1 MPSTYKQI
9 FTKELLAKLARGI
22 SKTYI
27 APVTSGSVT
36 FTTSTFT
43 NAGLL
48 YSVEGSLA
56 IDWAEPSIS
65 EIRVD
70 QGLQTIAMDVEK
82 GEVTFSANYPT
93 MAGAAL
99 AEFFDQVGSS
109 NFTVETPET
118 TPLSFAGP
126 GFTLE
131 PKTTEVSVMITDM
144 DEKFAIIMARVSLTA
159 RIAYDSDN
167 KIWYIGLNGRV
178 LANLAENQPD
188 VLVAEKVVSG

>member
-1 MPSTYKQI
+1 MAINKST
-9 FTKELLAKLARGI
+9 FTKDLLAKLARGI

-27 APVTSGSVT
+27 APVTDGSVT
-36 FTTSTFT
+36 FSSTTFS

-48 YSVEGSLA
+48 FSVEGSLT
-56 IDWAEPSIS
+56 IDWSEPSID

-82 GEVTFSANYPT
+82 GDITFSANYPT

-99 AEFFDQVGSS
+99 SEFFEKVGNSD
-109 NFTVETPET
+109 FTVATPDT
-118 TPLSFAGP
+118 TPISFTGP

-144 DEKFAIIMARVSLTA
+144 NEQFAITMARVSLTA

-178 LANLAENQPD
+178 LANLAANQPD
-188 VLVAEKVVSG
+188 VVIAEKVTTP

>member
-1 MPSTYKQI
+1 MAINKTT
-9 FTKELLAKLARGI
+9 FTKDLLAKIARGI
-22 SKTYI
+22 SKTFI
-27 APVTSGSVT
+27 APVTNGSATISATT
-36 FTTSTFT
+36 FS

-48 YSVEGSLA
+48 YSIEGSLA

-70 QGLQTIAMDVEK
+70 QGLQTIDMDVDK
-82 GEVTFSANYPT
+82 GDVTFSANYPT

-99 AEFFDQVGSS
+99 SEFFDQVGSNS
-109 NFTVETPET
+109 FTVATPDS
-118 TPLSFAGP
+118 TPISFAGP

-144 DEKFAIIMARVSLTA
+144 DKKFAIIMARVSLTA
-159 RIAYDSDN
+159 RLAYDSDN

-178 LANLAENQPD
+178 LSNLAENQPD
-188 VLVAEKVVSG
+188 VVVGEFVTTP

>member
-1 MPSTYKQI
+1 MSTYKQI
-9 FTKELLAKLARGI
+9 FTKDLLAKLARGI

-27 APVTSGSVT
+27 APVTSGSVSFSSTT
-36 FTTSTFT
+36 FAS
-43 NAGLL
+43 AGLL
-48 YSVEGSLA
+48 YSIEGSLA

-70 QGLQTIAMDVEK
+70 QGLQTIAMDIEK

-99 AEFFDQVGSS
+99 AEFFEQVGSS
-109 NFTVETPET
+109 NFSVATPDTVPVAY
-118 TPLSFAGP
+118 SGP

-144 DEKFAIIMARVSLTA
+144 DEKFAICMARVSLTA

-178 LANLAENQPD
+178 LANLATNQPD
-188 VLVAEKVVSG
+188 VVISEKVA

>member
-1 MPSTYKQI
+1 MSQTYKQI
-9 FTKELLAKLARGI
+9 FTKDLLAKLARGI

-27 APVTSGSVT
+27 APVTSGSVS
-36 FTTSTFT
+36 FSSSTFA

-48 YSVEGSLA
+48 YSIEGSLA

-70 QGLQTIAMDVEK
+70 QGLQTIAMDIEK
-82 GEVTFSANYPT
+82 GEVTFAANYPT

-109 NFTVETPET
+109 NFTVATPES
-118 TPLSFAGP
+118 TPVSYAGP

-144 DEKFAIIMARVSLTA
+144 DEKFAICMARVSLTA

-178 LANLAENQPD
+178 LANLATNQPD
-188 VLVAEKVVSG
+188 VVISEKVA

>member
-1 MPSTYKQI
+1 MPQTYKQI
-9 FTKELLAKLARGI
+9 FTKDLLAKLARGI

-27 APVTSGSVT
+27 APVTSGSVS
-36 FTTSTFT
+36 FSSSTFT

-48 YSVEGSLA
+48 YSIEGSLA

-70 QGLQTIAMDVEK
+70 QGLQTIAMDIEK
-82 GEVTFSANYPT
+82 GEVTFAANYPT

-99 AEFFDQVGSS
+99 AEFFDQVGST
-109 NFTVETPET
+109 NFTVATPES
-118 TPLSFAGP
+118 TPVSYAGP

-144 DEKFAIIMARVSLTA
+144 DEKFAICMARVSLTA

-178 LANLAENQPD
+178 LANLATNQPD
-188 VLVAEKVVSG
+188 VVISEKVS

>member
-1 MPSTYKQI
+1 MAISKST
-9 FTKELLAKLARGI
+9 FTKDLLAKLARGI

-27 APVTSGSVT
+27 APVTDGSVS
-36 FTTSTFT
+36 FSSSTFS

-48 YSVEGSLA
+48 YSIEGSMT

-93 MAGAAL
+93 MASVAL
-99 AEFFDQVGSS
+99 SEFFEKVGSTFS
-109 NFTVETPET
+109 VTGNETSPNT
-118 TPLSFAGP
+118 YTGT

-144 DEKFAIIMARVSLTA
+144 DEKFAICMARVSLTA
-159 RIAYDSDN
+159 RIAYDTDN

-178 LANLAENQPD
+178 LTNLATNQPD
-188 VLVAEKVVSG
+188 VLVGEKAS